1 VRLSRVKYAL
11 HNTKTKLRKLLAAAE
26 PHWAR
31 LYGRFAPPL
40 EPARIAPV
48 LVLGNQ
54 KTGSSAIAHL
64 LAARGGLSL
73 AANVHPAQGR
83 ERRMARLDAS
93 EMRAFIQNE
102 ARYYFGHAV
111 VKENALTSAVG
122 ALLEALPNARGIFI
136 VRHPAHNIRSILD
149 RLGLP
154 GTPQP
159 LGTVAADLPAGWR
172 DVVTNG
178 GLRSDD
184 DDDDAPE
191 DHITAL
197 ARRWATLARRYL
209 RHAER
214 LHLARYEDF
223 MADKAGFVRRL
234 ADTLDIP
241 FQRDIESLLDVPF
254 QPRGAHRGAALDQ
267 FFSTDALRIIDDCC
281 ASEMR
286 ALRYDRVSANTT
298 LPDKPAS

>member
-1 VRLSRVKYAL
+1 VKYAL

-40 EPARIAPV
+40 KPARIAPV

-64 LAARGGLSL
+64 LAACGGLSL
-73 AANVHPAQGR
+73 AADVHPAQGR
-83 ERRMARLDAS
+83 ERRMAHLDAS

-111 VKENALTSAVG
+111 VKENALTPATG
-122 ALLEALPNARGIFI
+122 ALLGALPQARGVFI

-154 GTPQP
+154 GTPRP
-159 LGTVAADLPAGWR
+159 LGTVAPELPAAGWR
-172 DVVTNG
+172 EVVTNAA
-178 GLRSDD
+178 LRSDD
-184 DDDDAPE
+184 PEDAPE

-223 MADKAGFVRRL
+223 MAEKAGFVRRL

-267 FFSTDALRIIDDCC
+267 FFSTDALHIIDECC
-281 ASEMR
+281 ASEMHM
-286 ALRYDRVSANTT
+286 LRYDRVSTHTT

>member
-1 VRLSRVKYAL
+1 MRLSRVKYAL

-31 LYGRFAPPL
+31 LYERFAPPL

-64 LAARGGLSL
+64 LAACGDLRL

-122 ALLEALPNARGIFI
+122 ALLEALPNARGVF
-136 VRHPAHNIRSILD
+136 VTRHPAQNIRSILD

-178 GLRSDD
+178 GLRLDD
-184 DDDDAPE
+184 PEDAPE

-254 QPRGAHRGAALDQ
+254 QPRGAHRGAALHQ

-281 ASEMR
+281 APEMR
-286 ALRYDRVSANTT
+286 ALRYDPVSSKTT
-298 LPDKPAS
+298 PPDESAS